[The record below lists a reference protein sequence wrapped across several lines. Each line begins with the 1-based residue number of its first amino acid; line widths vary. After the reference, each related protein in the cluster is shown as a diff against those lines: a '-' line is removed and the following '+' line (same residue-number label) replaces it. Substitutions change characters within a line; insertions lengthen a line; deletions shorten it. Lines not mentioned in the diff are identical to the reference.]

1 MSIPL
6 PSFTAFTNFLGD
18 KLKHNA
24 FSHCQLLVPS
34 ANDNTVLIT
43 TDGGCLSAFEIV
55 GVNRYLTSATE
66 SHFLSDVD
74 AALSSVLKAPHH
86 IIGINY
92 VRDQERTSLMLND
105 IFRATQDTIARL
117 GLAANHFIDDQ
128 KRDLSKRCAFERT
141 ILTVTTKPDTTK
153 RAKLDSDQLEI
164 DGEKVVIAEIPVEQ
178 QNTLA
183 ESIDIEQTHISY
195 CASLTQALSKE
206 ITVRSLTVDEY
217 LLIVKEEE
225 ELTSLS
231 QTGWRAKTI
240 GDNIDVTTNNLDS
253 EFVAYPPLAYQ
264 LVTSE
269 KTAVKNEPSILYA
282 NNRFVA
288 TIDREYFPIDPVP
301 FSSFISSIET
311 HVPIRMSYMFET
323 GTENIANMLGS
334 KRSWLM
340 FFLIAKQARQIDSSL
355 ETLIKYAEDDSG
367 TLLSGHL
374 SVATWA
380 SDLTKV
386 KEYKRDII
394 QAMTA
399 WGTQTVRTP
408 TDTHKGYH
416 ATLPAYS
423 NRPSARRCVQSLES
437 HLCTTPITRPVA
449 PMPTGGI
456 CMSSSDGR
464 LFPIN
469 PTSSDQSYSL
479 TSITGDM
486 DSGKTVFSAVYNNT
500 FLFGEGNDELPLI
513 AYMDY
518 GSGVH
523 NYIKALRNWLPEHLH
538 YKTELIQ
545 FNDVAGNALNL
556 LEPQFGL
563 DVLEG
568 TERAFCAAFLTRVIK
583 GSSVKEVHPK
593 IADVIDTIINE
604 LFSTYRKNPKLYERR
619 IGNYVKKEH
628 QLHSEIE
635 ELLHSGDLGIDPNR
649 LLSWYYVRDKL
660 FDLGKDFFDHAR
672 FAHRQGSPALPE
684 LTTLCTQSMT
694 LQSTFEAYTT
704 DGGHSLL
711 DYIVTS
717 INGVI
722 GRFSHIFALPSQI
735 DVSQARI
742 IGIDLKGI
750 TSESTDAESVNTRQM
765 FGMLANHLA
774 TKNFWRDEETFMS
787 VVPERYRDMYRRIV
801 SVDMRIK
808 KHWFIDEY
816 RQIKSNEFDALI
828 DGGSYIARKY
838 NTCITIAS
846 QYIPHIPSGFFSV
859 ATNRYMLTLKKDEAD
874 ILAQKFHLSQSFLS
888 EAMSSLNRSDG
899 FGRNVMYLGT
909 FKSIKG
915 LVVQILRNY
924 ITPSYL
930 WNFASGAEDEYIKA
944 LTRARFGEKEA
955 FQRLAS
961 RFPSGS
967 AIKEIRTRLNNT
979 RFNEKLTQEDVIV
992 EMLQQLE
999 KVRI

>member
-34 ANDNTVLIT
+34 ANDNKVIIT

-74 AALSSVLKAPHH
+74 EALSSVLKAPHH
-86 IIGINY
+86 EIGINY
-92 VRDQERTSLMLND
+92 TRDQERTSVMLD
-105 IFRATQDTIARL
+105 GIFRATQDTITRL

-128 KRDLSKRCAFERT
+128 KRDLSKHCAFERT
-141 ILTVTTKPDTTK
+141 IMTVVTKPAVAK
-153 RAKLDSDQLEI
+153 RVKLDSEQLTL
-164 DGEKVVIAEIPVEQ
+164 DGEQIVIDEIPAEQ

-183 ESIDIEQTHISY
+183 ESIDIAQTHSSY
-195 CASLTQALSKE
+195 CSSLTQALSKE
-206 ITVRSLTVDEY
+206 ITVRALTADEY

-231 QTGWRAKTI
+231 QTGWRVKTI
-240 GDNIDVTTNNLDS
+240 GDDIDVTINNLDND
-253 EFVAYPPLAYQ
+253 FVAYPPLAYQ
-264 LVTSE
+264 LVTSD
-269 KTAVKNEPSILYA
+269 KTTVKNEPTIIYA

-301 FSSFISSIET
+301 FSSFISSIDT
-311 HVPIRMSYMFET
+311 QVPIRMSYLFET
-323 GTENIANMLGS
+323 GTENIVSMLNN

-340 FFLIAKQARQIDSSL
+340 FFLIAKQARQIDTSL
-355 ETLIKYAEDDSG
+355 ETLIKYAENESG
-367 TLLSGHL
+367 TLLAGHL

-380 SDLTKV
+380 SDLNKV

-416 ATLPAYS
+416 ATLPAYFH
-423 NRPSARRCVQSLES
+423 RPSARRCIQSLES
-437 HLCTTPITRPVA
+437 HLCTTPLTRPVA

-456 CMSSSDGR
+456 CLSSTDGR

-469 PTSSDQSYSL
+469 STSSDQSFSL

-523 NYIKALRNWLPEHLH
+523 NYIKSVRNWLPENEH

-545 FNDVAGNALNL
+545 FNDVAGNAFNM

-568 TERAFCAAFLTRVIK
+568 TERAFCTAFLTRVIK
-583 GSSVKEVHPK
+583 GTSSKDVHPK
-593 IADVIDTIINE
+593 IADVIDTIITE
-604 LFSTYRKNPKLYERR
+604 LFSNYRKNPKLYERR

-635 ELLHSGDLGIDPNR
+635 ELMHNGALDIDPNR

-660 FDLGKDFFDHAR
+660 FDLGKEFFDHAR

-684 LTTLCTQSMT
+684 LTAFCAQSIT
-694 LQSTFEAYTT
+694 LQSTFESYKT
-704 DGGHSLL
+704 DVGSSLL
-711 DYIVTS
+711 EYIGTA

-722 GRFSHIFALPSQI
+722 SRFSHIFSLPSQI

-750 TSESTDAESVNTRQM
+750 TSESPDAESVNTRQM

-774 TKNFWRDEETFMS
+774 TKNFWRDKETFMS
-787 VVPERYRDMYRRIV
+787 VVPERYRSMYERII
-801 SVDMRIK
+801 SVDMKIK

-816 RQIKSNEFDALI
+816 RQIKSTEFDALI
-828 DGGSYIARKY
+828 DGGAFIARKY

-846 QYIPHIPSGFFSV
+846 QYVTHIPSQFFNV
-859 ATNRYMLTLKKDEAD
+859 ATNRYLLTLKKEEAD
-874 ILAQKFHLSQSFLS
+874 ILAENFRLSQSFLS

-899 FGRNVMYLGT
+899 FGRNIMYLGS

-930 WNFASGAEDEYIKA
+930 WNFASGAEDEYIKT

-955 FQRLAS
+955 FQRLAK
-961 RFPSGS
+961 RFPTGS
-967 AIKEIRTRLNNT
+967 AIREIKTRLNNT

-992 EMLQQLE
+992 EMLEQLE